1 MTIDEYLKLIS
12 FPDDILVNCDE
23 LIKIPSVWSDNE
35 WLMLDKL
42 FSKQHIKELSNKMSE
57 DIYSDHSIIGE
68 DALGNYILIDNESK
82 KVVYWDESYAYSMH
96 DPKSVLDEYGEYDDS
111 QMNAFN
117 VITLTKSLDELL
129 DHLSIK

>member
-12 FPDDILVNCDE
+12 LPNDILVSCDE

-42 FSKQHIKELSNKMSE
+42 FSKQHIDKLSNEMSE
-57 DIYSDHSIIGE
+57 DIYSNHSIIGE

-82 KVVYWDESYAYSMH
+82 NVVYWDESYAYSMH
-96 DPKSVLDEYGEYDDS
+96 NPKGILDEYDEYDDS
-111 QMNAFN
+111 QMNDFN

-129 DHLSIK
+129 NHLSIK

>member
-12 FPDDILVNCDE
+12 FPNDVLVHCDE
-23 LIKIPSVWSDNE
+23 LIKIHSVWSDNE

-42 FSKQHIKELSNKMSE
+42 FSKQHIDELSNKMLE
-57 DIYSDHSIIGE
+57 DIYSNHSIIGE
-68 DALGNYILIDNESK
+68 DALGNYILIDNKSK
-82 KVVYWDESYAYSMH
+82 HVVYWDESYSYSVH
-96 DPKSVLDEYGEYDDS
+96 NPSSILDEYEEYDDS

-117 VITLTKSLDELL
+117 VITLTKSLADLL